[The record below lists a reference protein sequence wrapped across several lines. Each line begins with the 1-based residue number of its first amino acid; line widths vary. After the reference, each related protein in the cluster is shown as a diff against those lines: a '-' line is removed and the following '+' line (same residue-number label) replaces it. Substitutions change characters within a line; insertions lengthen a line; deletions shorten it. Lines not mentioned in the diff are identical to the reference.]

1 MVRFCPRA
9 GLGSGLRNVAIRR
22 RLVDEETMSITPTL
36 QNAIETRVAADPRY
50 LALVRDRQRF
60 TWVLT
65 AITVIAYSSFISL
78 IAFDKPLMAQPI
90 GDGTI
95 SIAVVLG
102 LAMLIGTVGICAVYV
117 RRANGEFDSRIA
129 ALLADVTS

>member
-1 MVRFCPRA
+1 MVCFCPRA

-22 RLVDEETMSITPTL
+22 RLVDEETMSITSTF
-36 QNAIETRVAADPRY
+36 QNAVETRVAADPRY

-60 TWVLT
+60 TWLLT
-65 AITVIAYSSFISL
+65 AITVIVYSSFISL

-117 RRANGEFDSRIA
+117 RRANGEFDSRLA